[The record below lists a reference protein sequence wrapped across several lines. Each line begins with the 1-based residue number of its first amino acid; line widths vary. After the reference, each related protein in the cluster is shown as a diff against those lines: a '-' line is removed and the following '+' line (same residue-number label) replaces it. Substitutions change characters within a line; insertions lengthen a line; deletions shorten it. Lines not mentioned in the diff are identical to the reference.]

1 MFYAVLITAL
11 NEMDER
17 LQAGRSYF
25 WQYKGVRFFVALIE
39 IMRAGWMS

>member
-1 MFYAVLITAL
+1 MFYAGLITAL

-25 WQYKGVRFFVALIE
+25 WQYKGASFLVALIE
-39 IMRAGWMS
+39 LMRAEWMS